1 MARDPDCILVKRVG
15 AIENMVIFVAC
26 CSIINL
32 ACEHIDGSLLEQ
44 TPQKQQKRFTL
55 SKITC

>member
-32 ACEHIDGSLLEQ
+32 AGELIDGSLKQ